1 MKNFINSFVQKH
13 PNLYLFVELFR
24 PRGLRAVNGDL
35 QSVHNSFS
43 FTDNAETT
51 AVDLGCGPN
60 PMNRFNAN
68 KAYGVDLYEDN
79 EKGVIKCRLGFEKL
93 PFDDNSLDYLTAYDL
108 LEHIPRYSDNSEV
121 GNVPFIYLMNECY
134 RVLRRGGFFLSM
146 TPIYPYLAAFQD
158 PTHNN
163 IMTVD
168 TLRLYFSNEKF
179 EIANHYGI
187 SANFEIKY
195 QRMLGQHL
203 VAVLQK

>member
-1 MKNFINSFVQKH
+1 MKKLIRSLIQKV
-13 PNLYLFVELFR
+13 PTLYLFVQLFR
-24 PRGLRAVNGDL
+24 PRLKAVNGDL
-35 QSVHNSFS
+35 QSVQNQFS
-43 FTDNAETT
+43 FTDNAETI

-79 EKGVIKCRLGFEKL
+79 EKGVLKCRLGFEKL

-121 GNVPFIYLMNECY
+121 GNAPFIYLMNECY
-134 RVLRRGGFFLSM
+134 RVLRKGGLFLSM
-146 TPIYPYLAAFQD
+146 TPIYPYLGAFQD

-163 IMTVD
+163 IMTVG
-168 TLRLYFSNEKF
+168 TFKKYFSNEKY
-179 EIANHYGI
+179 EIAKHYGI
-187 SANFEIKY
+187 NANFEIKY